1 MPKAL
6 ETFAESSSY
15 IPSITTKGQPTVQ
28 VDSICLY
35 FLLKSIELFGFFSL
49 TLASIYEGMSP

>member
-6 ETFAESSSY
+6 ETFEESSY
-15 IPSITTKGQPTVQ
+15 IPSITTKGQLTVQ
-28 VDSICLY
+28 VDSICLH

-49 TLASIYEGMSP
+49 TFARIYEGISP

>member
-6 ETFAESSSY
+6 ETFEESSN
-15 IPSITTKGQPTVQ
+15 IPSIITKGQPTVQ

-35 FLLKSIELFGFFSL
+35 FLLKSIEVFGFFNL
-49 TLASIYEGMSP
+49 TFASIYEGMSQ